1 MGALER
7 LAEKFVN
14 EPGRITPDECYR
26 LLEMLDYKKRRKAG
40 SEMVFHKKGSSAIN
54 VPTPKKS
61 KFVKSP
67 YIKRITELLRLEEYI
82 QSDKQS

>member
-1 MGALER
+1 MSNFLR
-7 LAEKFVN
+7 VVEKFVN
-14 EPGRITPDECYR
+14 EPDKITPDECYR
-26 LLEMLDYKKRRKAG
+26 LLEMLDYVRKKKSG

-67 YIKRITELLRLEEYI
+67 YIKRITELLRLEDYLE
-82 QSDKQS
+82 SDKGS